1 VFAAVVYNMHSSHT
15 PAVTNQYTTYTDLE
29 CSEGATIN
37 DRDMTCNNIIGRFG
51 SAKGMCN
58 SDASALPMPMG
69 KYVVET

>member
-1 VFAAVVYNMHSSHT
+1 VFAAVVYNMLSSHI
-15 PAVTNQYTTYTDLE
+15 PSVTNQYTTYTDLE

-37 DRDMTCNNIIGRFG
+37 DRDMTCSNIIGRFG

-58 SDASALPMPMG
+58 SDASALPIPVG